1 MFAIVMLTILWIAVT
16 IPGFGGLYTA
26 FILLFSRA
34 CRWFAF
40 GVGSTA
46 FCRLVMTTE
55 VLLHLDLDLL
65 PSDRITTQIFSFMLT
80 DCEFLL
86 ITSTII
92 GLMFLG
98 GGIFAIVVLTNL
110 CDAGIDPG
118 FGGSSHSLSICVF
131 PDLLLVQVI
140 ALGVWTLACILSVL
154 SITSDVLDQR
164 NLGLGLLLIL
174 HLSSRITSLT
184 IPGLSLA

>member
-1 MFAIVMLTILWIAVT
+1 
-16 IPGFGGLYTA
+16 
-26 FILLFSRA
+26 
-34 CRWFAF
+34 
-40 GVGSTA
+40 
-46 FCRLVMTTE
+46 
-55 VLLHLDLDLL
+55 
-65 PSDRITTQIFSFMLT
+65 
-80 DCEFLL
+80 
-86 ITSTII
+86 
-92 GLMFLG
+92 
-98 GGIFAIVVLTNL
+98 
-110 CDAGIDPG
+110 
-118 FGGSSHSLSICVF
+118 VF